1 MPNNIEDE
9 VKRLLANFDNNEHQ
23 DANKPQETIQQDRNN
38 EAALKP
44 GVTLHVHHFPDAIVF
59 TMEADEPQDT
69 ASIVNATTQP
79 VADTVPL
86 RQHQQTE
93 HKALA
98 GITLSFFLLIIF
110 STLFLQLSFIIHP
123 IIATVT
129 LVPTQKRIQ
138 TTSSLPIVTGSAGSN
153 ELEGRQLHPVTLTQ
167 TATTPATGTKHQDAQ
182 SAARYIT
189 FYNGEFQAITAPAGT
204 TLTGNDGVQ
213 IITDQDAVIPAAN
226 PPTFG
231 EVTVLAHATHPGAG
245 GNIGAYDISQACCAA
260 SVLAKNTAAFTGG
273 QDEANFTVVTQKDI
287 DTLSKALSTSI
298 ARSIKTAIFSQ
309 QRPNEEIIQL
319 PCSPNVSPDHQAGD
333 KTANIHIQVTETC
346 TGLAYNLNSFKTKVT
361 ELLTSE
367 ASKRLGNGCRLVTPV
382 HISAQKTEINAGH
395 ATLRFT
401 AQAQFTFH
409 ITPQQIQHMKH
420 LIAGKPKMEAIQL
433 LTSQPGISSVSIA
446 GIADLQNIP
455 KDPRYIHISI

>member
-153 ELEGRQLHPVTLTQ
+153 QLEGSQLHPVTLTQ
-167 TATTPATGTKHQDAQ
+167 TATTPATGTKHQDAR
-182 SAARYIT
+182 SAEGYIT
-189 FYNGEFQAITAPAGT
+189 FYNGEFQAVAVPAGI
-204 TLTGNDGVQ
+204 TLTGSEGVQ
-213 IITDQDAVIPAAN
+213 VVTDQNAVIPAAN

-231 EVTVLAHATHPGAG
+231 EVTVLAHTINPGAR
-245 GNIGAYDISQACCAA
+245 GNIAAYDISQSCCAA
-260 SVLAKNTAAFTGG
+260 SVLAKNTTVFTGG
-273 QDEANFTVVTQKDI
+273 QNEADFKIVTQKDI
-287 DTLSKALSTSI
+287 DTLSTSLQV
-298 ARSIKTAIFSQ
+298 SITQSMNAAIISQ
-309 QRPNEEIIQL
+309 QKPNEVVVRI
-319 PCSPNVSPDHQAGD
+319 PCSPKVSSDHQAGD
-333 KTANIHIQVTETC
+333 KAASAHVQVTETC
-346 TGLAYNLNSFKTKVT
+346 NAIVYDENTFQQKAI
-361 ELLTSE
+361 ELLTHQ
-367 ASKRLGNGCRLVTPV
+367 AHMRLGSGYILEGT
-382 HISAQKTEINAGH
+382 IQITGQKTELSGTTV
-395 ATLRFT
+395 TLAFT
-401 AQAQFTFH
+401 ERGTFVYQLS
-409 ITPQQIQHMKH
+409 PQQKQHIQQ
-420 LIAGKPKMEAIQL
+420 LIAGMPKQQALQFLLSMHGIQ
-433 LTSQPGISSVSIA
+433 QVS
-446 GIADLQNIP
+446 
-455 KDPRYIHISI
+455 